1 MWICIHILFNEGNIL
16 VNFPKIYLKRCS
28 IHFLLKFLGI
38 WSMYM
43 IEKDYNILIEV
54 TLFSN

>member
-16 VNFPKIYLKRCS
+16 VSFPKIYLKRCS
-28 IHFLLKFLGI
+28 IHFLLKFWGI

-43 IEKDYNILIEV
+43 IKRL
-54 TLFSN
+54 